1 MVISPNQIVPFAEK
15 HVAGFRATGDPV
27 LLSGGNLNFIWRVPG
42 TPHNVIVKH
51 APPYIAGQPDIPLD
65 PQRIHFEA
73 KALQQF
79 SDDGKLHP
87 LKSGHISPPALYHFD
102 EEHHLLMME
111 DVGINGGFF
120 SGELGADH
128 VELSASL
135 GEFIGNLHQETAGN
149 LWFKKNFNNS
159 GIQQTRQQVQYNGA
173 EEFLVNAGIKPEQ
186 KAVDHARTLGQKLLT
201 PGKCM
206 VMGDLWPP
214 SVIIQQHRLR
224 IIDWEFAHFGYPF
237 QDTAHFLAHCTLHR
251 AAAGSKTREKW
262 VEAIARMFLKRYQST
277 LGEETGLQ
285 MDRKEQHDFNIH
297 YAMELLIRT
306 TGAFRSGYL
315 FEDIPVSDPV
325 IQQIVHRAYSFLLN
339 PDRHPDWP

>member
-1 MVISPNQIVPFAEK
+1 MEISPNQIVPIAEK
-15 HVAGFRATGDPV
+15 HVAGFRAKGDPV
-27 LLSGGNLNFIWRVPG
+27 PLSGGNLNYIWRVTG
-42 TPHNVIVKH
+42 TPYNVIVKH
-51 APPYIAGQPDIPLD
+51 APPYIAGQPELPLD

-79 SDDGKLHP
+79 SGDGKLHP
-87 LKSGHISPPALYHFD
+87 LTSDHISPPELVHFD
-102 EEHHLLMME
+102 DKNHLLIME
-111 DVGINGGFF
+111 DVGNNGGFF
-120 SGELGADH
+120 IGELGADH

-135 GEFIGNLHQETAGN
+135 GEFIGSLHRKTAGSP
-149 LWFKKNFNNS
+149 WFKKNFNNS

-186 KAVDHARTLGQKLLT
+186 EAVYHARILGEKLLT

-237 QDTAHFLAHCTLHR
+237 QDTAHFLAHCTMQI
-251 AAAGSKTREKW
+251 AATSSETRKKK
-262 VEAIARMFLKRYQST
+262 VEAIARRFLKSYQSAV
-277 LGEETGLQ
+277 GEETGLQ
-285 MDRKEQHDFNIH
+285 MGREEQHDFNIH

-306 TGAFRSGYL
+306 TGAFKSGYL
-315 FEDIPVSDPV
+315 FEDFPVSDPV